1 MLEDIKTLIEK
12 DEYKEAD
19 SQLKN
24 IINDADKNTELY
36 SNATYLR
43 GCINTEYKFKEKNN
57 FVAKDAFMECINSK
71 YPLPLAF
78 CKYADI
84 EEDNNIS
91 INYLKLGLEQFPQN
105 GTLYRYLLKKTNIVK
120 EKFDII
126 KKIEELKIIDYYL
139 FLDIID
145 IYINNNMWE
154 ECYLY
159 SEAILSSFK
168 LENCENIFFNLI
180 SAFSIIKSE
189 ILEVLPEAEKK
200 LLEIIKKDI
209 RNDLH
214 YASYMGL
221 IWIYIIT
228 NNKEKA
234 TEYFDKIPFNGLQD
248 YDNIFCLIYINF
260 ETLYNIIFNK
270 LNVLFTKDKKRKQ
283 KTQILYAMYVCQR
296 EYFWENV
303 NKIQKRHVAIL
314 KKAFKDY
321 PTEMYIGKYLFSSQI
336 KLNLYF
342 DAYLTVIGLYKA
354 KSSFLDCICF
364 EELLDHIDEIELI
377 QITNQ
382 LCQDIQTFVLSDLF
396 IKEIIDQVISH
407 LYESNI
413 ENKYRSICNIAEHLN
428 NNDINRSNCKFEIA
442 YSYGEL
448 KQSKKAEKI
457 YKLQLKVQPD
467 SSSVM
472 NNLGVIYKGNKEYEK
487 AMQYF
492 AKACKIN
499 PDDEIC
505 SNNFQTIKKQLQEQ
519 KNKKYKNLTNNLKI
533 EFFNNIG
540 YNDDLKCLLDK
551 ISDEELKE
559 LLLQDIEECA
569 ICIATNQ
576 NKSAI
581 VLCGSIVEAILMD
594 CILNR
599 NIKKYKI
606 KDKNKNIKN
615 MSLNELLTVAKQEG
629 MISDTTYNLSHFIK
643 DYRNII
649 HPSNLLRKSF
659 KISNER
665 VMVIWNILKEIMES
679 LLN

>member
-12 DEYKEAD
+12 DEFKEAD
-19 SQLKN
+19 LQLKN
-24 IINDADKNTELY
+24 IINDTDKDTELY

-43 GCINTEYKFKEKNN
+43 GCVNIEYKFKEKNN
-57 FVAKDAFMECINSK
+57 FIAKNSFMECINSK

-78 CKYADI
+78 CRYADL

-91 INYLKLGLEQFPQN
+91 INYLKLGLEKFPQD
-105 GTLYRYLLKKTNIVK
+105 GTLYKYLLKKTKIIK
-120 EKFDII
+120 DKFDII
-126 KKIEELKIIDYYL
+126 KKIEELKIVDYYL

-159 SEAILSSFK
+159 SETILSSFK
-168 LENCENIFFNLI
+168 LENNENIFFNLI
-180 SAFSIIKSE
+180 SAFALIKSE
-189 ILEVLPEAEKK
+189 ILEFLPETEKK

-221 IWIYIIT
+221 IWLYIIT
-228 NNKEKA
+228 DNKEKA

-248 YDNIFCLIYINF
+248 YDNTPWLIYINF
-260 ETLYNIIFNK
+260 DTLYKIIFNK
-270 LNVLFTKDKKRKQ
+270 LNVLYTKDKKRKQ
-283 KTQILYAMYVCQR
+283 KIQILYAMYVCQR
-296 EYFWENV
+296 EYYWENV
-303 NKIQKRHVAIL
+303 NNIQKRHVTIL

-321 PTEMYIGKYLFSSQI
+321 PAEMYIGKYLFSSQI

-342 DAYLTVIGLYKA
+342 DAYMTVIDMYKA
-354 KSSFLDCICF
+354 KSSFLNYICF
-364 EELLDHIDEIELI
+364 EELLDNIDEVELLH
-377 QITNQ
+377 ITNQ
-382 LCQDIQTFVLSDLF
+382 LSQDIQTFILSDTF
-396 IKEIIDQVISH
+396 IKEIIDPIITHIYKSD
-407 LYESNI
+407 I
-413 ENKYRSICNIAEHLN
+413 ENKYRSICNIANHMN
-428 NNDINRSNCKFEIA
+428 NNDINISNCKFEIA
-442 YSYGEL
+442 YSYGDMN
-448 KQSKKAEKI
+448 QYKKAENI
-457 YKLQLKVQPD
+457 YKLQLKTQPN
-467 SSSVM
+467 SSSVI
-472 NNLGVIYKGNKEYEK
+472 NNLGVIYKENKEFEK

-492 AKACKIN
+492 TKACKIN

-505 SNNFQTIKKQLQEQ
+505 SNNLQSVKKHLQEQ
-519 KNKKYKNLTNNLKI
+519 KNKKYKNLTNTLNI
-533 EFFNNIG
+533 EFFENIG
-540 YNDDLKCLLDK
+540 YNDNLRCLLEK
-551 ISDEELKE
+551 ISNEELKE

-581 VLCGSIVEAILMD
+581 ILCGSIVEAILMD
-594 CILNR
+594 CILSR

-606 KDKNKNIKN
+606 KDKNKSIKD

-649 HPSNLLRKSF
+649 HPSNLLRNSF

>member
-1 MLEDIKTLIEK
+1 M
-12 DEYKEAD
+12 
-19 SQLKN
+19 
-24 IINDADKNTELY
+24 
-36 SNATYLR
+36 
-43 GCINTEYKFKEKNN
+43 
-57 FVAKDAFMECINSK
+57 
-71 YPLPLAF
+71 
-78 CKYADI
+78 
-84 EEDNNIS
+84 
-91 INYLKLGLEQFPQN
+91 
-105 GTLYRYLLKKTNIVK
+105 
-120 EKFDII
+120 
-126 KKIEELKIIDYYL
+126 
-139 FLDIID
+139 
-145 IYINNNMWE
+145 
-154 ECYLY
+154 
-159 SEAILSSFK
+159 
-168 LENCENIFFNLI
+168 
-180 SAFSIIKSE
+180 
-189 ILEVLPEAEKK
+189 
-200 LLEIIKKDI
+200 
-209 RNDLH
+209 
-214 YASYMGL
+214 
-221 IWIYIIT
+221 
-228 NNKEKA
+228 
-234 TEYFDKIPFNGLQD
+234 
-248 YDNIFCLIYINF
+248 
-260 ETLYNIIFNK
+260 
-270 LNVLFTKDKKRKQ
+270 
-283 KTQILYAMYVCQR
+283 
-296 EYFWENV
+296 
-303 NKIQKRHVAIL
+303 
-314 KKAFKDY
+314 
-321 PTEMYIGKYLFSSQI
+321 
-336 KLNLYF
+336 
-342 DAYLTVIGLYKA
+342 
-354 KSSFLDCICF
+354 
-364 EELLDHIDEIELI
+364 
-377 QITNQ
+377 
-382 LCQDIQTFVLSDLF
+382 
-396 IKEIIDQVISH
+396 
-407 LYESNI
+407 
-413 ENKYRSICNIAEHLN
+413 
-428 NNDINRSNCKFEIA
+428 
-442 YSYGEL
+442 